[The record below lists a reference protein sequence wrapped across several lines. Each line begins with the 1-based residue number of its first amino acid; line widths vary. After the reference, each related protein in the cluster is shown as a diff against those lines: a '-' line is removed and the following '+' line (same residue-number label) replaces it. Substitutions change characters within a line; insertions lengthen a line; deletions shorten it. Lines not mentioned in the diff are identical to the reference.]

1 LSIQDAAASA
11 RAVTDAILADL
22 AKAERGVVVD
32 SPPGAGKSALVVAA
46 AASLAERG
54 ERVMVVGQT
63 NEQVDDLVDRMATEH
78 GVLRIGRL
86 SAQDYTPTR
95 RVARHGGVTVRTAV
109 ADLIDHPLVVATA
122 AKWAMLTNSGLTDS
136 GARWPW
142 AIIDEA
148 YQMRSDSLLRI
159 ARLFDKAL
167 FVGDP
172 GQLDPFSTV
181 ETERWLG
188 LNWDPMSS
196 AVAVLLTN
204 NPGIPVHTLP
214 VSWRLPATAA
224 PVVSAA
230 FYPFSGF
237 TAATGPSDRAMRWNT
252 HPFGM
257 TAFDRALQVAAD
269 TGWALYELPH
279 RHTLRTDAEAIDACA
294 ELAARV
300 LLRGA
305 VAVSERPGGPHDVT
319 ADRIAIGVAHR
330 DQAAAVKR
338 ALRARAVAYPV
349 LSGAGLNNAGL
360 SDTGL
365 NNPGLSDTG
374 LSDTGLSDAGLS
386 DAGLNDAGLSDAG
399 LSDAGL
405 NNPGRDVTKVVADTA
420 NRLQGREFD
429 VMIMLHPLSGRRDA
443 TAFHLEAG
451 RLCVLASRHRH
462 ACVVV
467 ARAGIP
473 ELLDAHPSAEPVH
486 LGVPVKFPDGW
497 EAHQSFMAH
506 LAKFRVAGGA

>member
-95 RVARHGGVTVRTAV
+95 RVARHGGVTARTAV

-122 AKWAMLTNSGLTDS
+122 AKWATLTDS

-349 LSGAGLNNAGL
+349 LSGAGLNDTGL
-360 SDTGL
+360 NDTGL
-365 NNPGLSDTG
+365 NNT
-374 LSDTGLSDAGLS
+374 
-386 DAGLNDAGLSDAG
+386 
-399 LSDAGL
+399 
-405 NNPGRDVTKVVADTA
+405 GRDVTKVVADTA

>member
-1 LSIQDAAASA
+1 MTIAEAAASA
-11 RAVTDAILADL
+11 RAVTEAILGDL

-32 SPPGAGKSALVVAA
+32 SPPGAGKSTLVVAA

-54 ERVMVVGQT
+54 ERVIVVGQT
-63 NEQVDDLVDRMATEH
+63 NDQVDDLIDRLASEH

-86 SAQDYTPTR
+86 SAQDYIPAD
-95 RVARHGGVTVRTAV
+95 RVVGHQNVTVSSTI
-109 ADLIDHPLVVATA
+109 ADFSEHPLVIATA
-122 AKWAMLTNSGLTDS
+122 AKWATLSNTGLSNT
-136 GARWPW
+136 GLANHGTRWPW
-142 AIIDEA
+142 AIVDEA
-148 YQMRSDSLLRI
+148 YQMRSDALLRI
-159 ARLFDKAL
+159 AHLFDKAL

-196 AVAVLLTN
+196 AVAVLLVN
-204 NPGIPVHTLP
+204 NPDIPVHMLP

-224 PVVSAA
+224 PVVSSA

-237 TAATGPSDRAMRWNT
+237 TAATELKDRGMTWNT
-252 HPFGM
+252 RPFGM
-257 TAFDRALQVAAD
+257 TSVDLALQTAAD
-269 TGWALYELPH
+269 SGWALYELPH
-279 RHTLRTDAEAIDACA
+279 RHALRTDSEAVDACA
-294 ELAARV
+294 ELAARA

-305 VAVSERPGGPHDVT
+305 VTTSERGQHGVT
-319 ADRIAIGVAHR
+319 ATRIAIGVAHR
-330 DQAAAVKR
+330 DQAAAVRR
-338 ALRARAVAYPV
+338 ALRARALAYPV
-349 LSGAGLNNAGL
+349 LGASLT
-360 SDTGL
+360 S
-365 NNPGLSDTG
+365 
-374 LSDTGLSDAGLS
+374 
-386 DAGLNDAGLSDAG
+386 
-399 LSDAGL
+399 
-405 NNPGRDVTKVVADTA
+405 VVADTA

-429 VMIMLHPLSGRRDA
+429 LMIMLHPLSGRRDA

-497 EAHQSFMAH
+497 EAHHSFMAH
-506 LAKFRVAGGA
+506 LSNFRVPSE

>member
-1 LSIQDAAASA
+1 MSITDAAARA
-11 RAVTDAILADL
+11 RAVTDAILIDL
-22 AKAERGVVVD
+22 ARAERGVVVD
-32 SPPGAGKSALVVAA
+32 SPPGAGKSTLVVAA

-63 NEQVDDLVDRMATEH
+63 NEQVDDLIDRTASEH

-86 SAQDYTPTR
+86 SAQDYTPTP
-95 RVARHGGVTVRTAV
+95 RVARHANVTAGNAM
-109 ADLIDHPLVVATA
+109 ADLVDHPLVIATA
-122 AKWAMLTNSGLTDS
+122 AKWALLTNSGLTDT
-136 GARWPW
+136 GGRWPW

-159 ARLFDKAL
+159 AHLFDRAL

-224 PVVSAA
+224 PVISAA

-237 TAATGPSDRAMRWNT
+237 TAAAELSDRAMKWNT

-257 TAFDRALQVAAD
+257 TAFDRALQTAAD

-279 RHTLRTDAEAIDACA
+279 RQALRTDAEAIDACA

-305 VAVSERPGGPHDVT
+305 VAVSEQGPRDVT
-319 ADRIAIGVAHR
+319 AMRIAIGVAHR

-338 ALRARAVAYPV
+338 ALRERALAYPV
-349 LSGAGLNNAGL
+349 LSGP
-360 SDTGL
+360 D
-365 NNPGLSDTG
+365 
-374 LSDTGLSDAGLS
+374 
-386 DAGLNDAGLSDAG
+386 
-399 LSDAGL
+399 
-405 NNPGRDVTKVVADTA
+405 RDVTKVVADTA
-420 NRLQGREFD
+420 NRLQGREFE

-462 ACVVV
+462 ACIVV

-473 ELLDAHPSAEPVH
+473 ELLDAHPSVEPVH

-506 LAKFRVAGGA
+506 LSRFRVAGGA

>member
-1 LSIQDAAASA
+1 MSIAEAASRA
-11 RAVTDAILADL
+11 RTVVEAILGDL
-22 AKAERGVVVD
+22 ARAERGVVVD
-32 SPPGAGKSALVVAA
+32 SPPGAGKSTLVVAA

-63 NEQVDDLVDRMATEH
+63 NEQVDDLIDRLASEH

-86 SAQDYTPTR
+86 SAQDYTPTP
-95 RVARHGGVTVRTAV
+95 RVAGHQNVTASSSI
-109 ADLIDHPLVVATA
+109 ADLSDLPLVVATA
-122 AKWAMLTNSGLTDS
+122 AKWATLANTGLADP

-142 AIIDEA
+142 AIVDEA
-148 YQMRSDSLLRI
+148 YQMRSDALLRI
-159 ARLFDKAL
+159 AHLFEKAL

-237 TAATGPSDRAMRWNT
+237 SAATGPGDRAMRWNT
-252 HPFGM
+252 EPFGM
-257 TAFDRALQVAAD
+257 TTFDLALQTAAD

-279 RHTLRTDAEAIDACA
+279 RHALRTDAEAIGACA
-294 ELAARV
+294 ELAARL

-305 VAVSERPGGPHDVT
+305 VADSEQGPRPVT

-330 DQAAAVKR
+330 DQAAAVRR
-338 ALRARAVAYPV
+338 ALRERALAYPV
-349 LSGAGLNNAGL
+349 LSG
-360 SDTGL
+360 
-365 NNPGLSDTG
+365 PE
-374 LSDTGLSDAGLS
+374 
-386 DAGLNDAGLSDAG
+386 
-399 LSDAGL
+399 
-405 NNPGRDVTKVVADTA
+405 RDVTAVVADTA

-429 VMIMLHPLSGRRDA
+429 VTIVLHPLSGRRDA

-506 LAKFRVAGGA
+506 LSRFRVPAEA

>member
-1 LSIQDAAASA
+1 MSDDREPRDARGGEREGTDASASA
-11 RAVTDAILADL
+11 RMVTDAILADL

-32 SPPGAGKSALVVAA
+32 SPPGAGKSTLVVAA

-63 NEQVDDLVDRMATEH
+63 NEQVDDLVDRMAREH

-86 SAQDYTPTR
+86 SAQDYTPTS
-95 RVARHGGVTVRTAV
+95 RVARHGNVTARTAV
-109 ADLIDHPLVVATA
+109 ADLIDHPVVVATA
-122 AKWAMLTNSGLTDS
+122 AKWSMLTDP

-148 YQMRSDSLLRI
+148 YQMRSDALLRV
-159 ARLFDKAL
+159 AHLFDRAL

-237 TAATGPSDRAMRWNT
+237 TAATGLSDRAMRLST
-252 HPFGM
+252 HPFGI
-257 TAFDRALQVAAD
+257 TAFDRALQTAAD
-269 TGWALYELPH
+269 SGWALFELPH
-279 RHTLRTDAEAIDACA
+279 RHTLRTDADAIDACA
-294 ELAARV
+294 ELAARL

-305 VAVSERPGGPHDVT
+305 VTVSERPGGPHDVT

-338 ALRARAVAYPV
+338 ALRARAAAYPV
-349 LSGAGLNNAGL
+349 LNE
-360 SDTGL
+360 
-365 NNPGLSDTG
+365 P
-374 LSDTGLSDAGLS
+374 
-386 DAGLNDAGLSDAG
+386 
-399 LSDAGL
+399 
-405 NNPGRDVTKVVADTA
+405 PRDVTHVVADTA

-486 LGVPVKFPDGW
+486 LGVPVKLPDGW

-506 LAKFRVAGGA
+506 LDKFRVPSGG